1 MHRIVEIGHD
11 LPRMEENGG
20 TPTRS
25 QTKASHMFEFQEL
38 SLKKITVTTSYNFLQ
53 LDEATAVC
61 GCHQLQLWLQQ
72 NLKKLGPVWV
82 RLHPKKAKR
91 LDRTGL

>member
-1 MHRIVEIGHD
+1 MHKIVEIGHD

-25 QTKASHMFEFQEL
+25 QTKASCVFEFQEL

-53 LDEATAVC
+53 LVAYATSCNQLQLDEATAVC
-61 GCHQLQLWLQQ
+61 GCHQLQLRLRQ
-72 NLKKLGPVWV
+72 NLKK
-82 RLHPKKAKR
+82 
-91 LDRTGL
+91 